1 MRKLSL
7 VLSLGSLFAAGAF
20 AETWSGTVSDS
31 MCGAKH
37 EAASAADMA
46 CVKKCIKGG
55 ASAVFISDGKVY
67 QIALDSQAKVHVAT
81 RQESNGDGQ
90 DGWRH
95 RPDRLREG
103 RQRVGPLPLCWR
115 GETCTKMQPAPAPF
129 YLSGLNRS
137 AILPAGPL

>member
-7 VLSLGSLFAAGAF
+7 VLSLGSLFTAAAF
-20 AETWSGTVSDS
+20 AESWSGTVSDF

-67 QIALDSQAKVHVAT
+67 QIAPDSQAKVTSLLGERVT
-81 RQESNGDGQ
+81 VMGKMDGDTI
-90 DGWRH
+90 
-95 RPDRLREG
+95 EIAS
-103 RQRVGPLPLCWR
+103 
-115 GETCTKMQPAPAPF
+115 TKAAKE
-129 YLSGLNRS
+129 
-137 AILPAGPL
+137 

>member
-7 VLSLGSLFAAGAF
+7 VLSLGSLFASGAF

-67 QIALDSQAKVHVAT
+67 QISPNSQAKVTSLLGKKAT
-81 RQESNGDGQ
+81 VTGKMDGDSI
-90 DGWRH
+90 
-95 RPDRLREG
+95 EI
-103 RQRVGPLPLCWR
+103 
-115 GETCTKMQPAPAPF
+115 A
-129 YLSGLNRS
+129 S
-137 AILPAGPL
+137 AKAAKE